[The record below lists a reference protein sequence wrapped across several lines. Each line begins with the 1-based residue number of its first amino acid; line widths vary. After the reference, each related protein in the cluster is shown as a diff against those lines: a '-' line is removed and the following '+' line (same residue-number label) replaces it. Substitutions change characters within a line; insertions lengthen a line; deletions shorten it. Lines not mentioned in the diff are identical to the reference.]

1 MNYSQNDVKQINRT
15 NVLSLIAEKGSISRR
30 DICTILGSSMTTVL
44 KITDYLEERGW
55 ITVSGEVNTSRGRK
69 PQLLTFQPDK
79 IRSLAID
86 YDGNRALVAV
96 CNYYG
101 NELFFKEYSVSN
113 DVVIF
118 FQDNLPKIF
127 KETLKEGNTTKD
139 ELVGIGLCLPG
150 AFSLDGSYS
159 NIGPISKF
167 QKRTEFS
174 KEFKK
179 FSSEIGIPM
188 YCYNDV
194 NACVCGEF
202 SKRSD
207 YGIKDLAFFYAGKGL
222 GAGIIMDSKLR
233 LGPHAMA
240 GEVGYISYEPEHV
253 SSPKQPGWL
262 ESNLSKENLRE
273 RFPELKDGTIS
284 SDLVDYTAK
293 YIALTIANISNLLDI
308 EQFVL
313 DGDLI
318 RRLEEFGLKER
329 IDYYT
334 ARYCLLDVL
343 VDKPICAHPSLT
355 GLGEL
360 VISKGLYDLVKSE

>member
-1 MNYSQNDVKQINRT
+1 MNYSQSDVKQINRT

-44 KITDYLEERGW
+44 KISDYLEERGW
-55 ITVSGEVNTSRGRK
+55 ITVSGEANTTRGRK
-69 PQLLTFQPDK
+69 PQLLTFQPDRIK
-79 IRSLAID
+79 ALSID

-127 KETLKEGNTTKD
+127 KRTLKECNTVKD

-150 AFSLDGSYS
+150 AFSIDGSYS

-179 FSSEIGIPM
+179 FSSAIGIPM

-194 NACVCGEF
+194 NACVCGEY
-202 SKRSD
+202 SKRKD
-207 YGIKDLAFFYAGKGL
+207 YGCKDLAFIYAGKGL
-222 GAGIIMDSKLR
+222 GAGLIMDSKLR
-233 LGPHAMA
+233 LGMHAMA
-240 GEVGYISYEPEHV
+240 GEVGYISYDPNYIT
-253 SSPKQPGWL
+253 SPKHPGWL
-262 ESNLSKENLRE
+262 ESNLSKESLRE
-273 RFPELKDGTIS
+273 RFPELKEGVIS
-284 SDLVDYTAK
+284 SSLVDYTAQ
-293 YIALTIANISNLLDI
+293 YISLTIANISNMLDI
-308 EQFVL
+308 QQFIV
-313 DGDLI
+313 DGNLV
-318 RRLEEFGLKER
+318 RRLGEYGLKDR
-329 IDYYT
+329 IDYHT
-334 ARYCLLDVL
+334 SRYCLLDVS
-343 VDKPICAHPSLT
+343 VDKPICPHPSLT
-355 GLGEL
+355 GLSEL
-360 VISKGLYDLVKSE
+360 VISKGLYDLVKAE